1 MSLSHSRSRDPST
14 HEPPLQHLAPVF
26 AELADSLSDLA
37 GNLRELDKSND
48 HLDGFNTAFASYLYG
63 LRITA
68 YTADFNE
75 KLIPSAFSSFQA
87 PALDSFKQAEERRP
101 PSPQPHPDYSSPP
114 QSPHTNHDQQDDTFI
129 TNASQHSFVD
139 QNPAKISGRGGRGG
153 ATSTKGSTRGGAR
166 VGGGR
171 TMTKKQ
177 REEMNAFADLLIQSL
192 PLKYREQQPL
202 RGETEKVIH
211 ALREYPNGLS
221 MVEAQRTTGVATH
234 RVNDAM
240 TALVRVKFV
249 VKVHQQGATVF
260 RLDPS
265 KFPSAE

>member
-26 AELADSLSDLA
+26 AELADSLSDLT

-75 KLIPSAFSSFQA
+75 A

-101 PSPQPHPDYSSPP
+101 PSPQPHQDYSSPP

-129 TNASQHSFVD
+129 TNASQHSFVN
-139 QNPAKISGRGGRGG
+139 QNPVKISGRGGRGG
-153 ATSTKGSTRGGAR
+153 ATLTRGTTRGGAR
-166 VGGGR
+166 VGGR
-171 TMTKKQ
+171 RAMTKKQ
-177 REEMNAFADLLIQSL
+177 REEMNAFADHLIQSL

-202 RGETEKVIH
+202 RAETEKVIH
-211 ALREYPNGLS
+211 ALREHPNGLS
-221 MVEAQRTTGVATH
+221 MVDAQRTTGVANH

-265 KFPSAE
+265 KFSPAE